1 MGMRTPHAD
10 DLFCKPGFVHAQQR
24 SRGLPPASDAGRPVE
39 QLGRVC
45 ALDNMYTGVSP
56 SRRLREYWIFSGFL
70 ASDLAVRGAG
80 WRSWLSSVSR
90 QEFAG

>member
-45 ALDNMYTGVSP
+45 ALGNMYTGVSP
-56 SRRLREYWIFSGFL
+56 SRRLREYLDILRVPRQRLSGAWGWL
-70 ASDLAVRGAG
+70 ALLVQM
-80 WRSWLSSVSR
+80 RSR
-90 QEFAG
+90 AED